1 MATHSTILAWRI
13 PWTEEPDGL
22 APAGYSPWGCNLQ
35 RVRHDWALVHIEG
48 IQPRV
53 NSNINCGLYL
63 TVMCQCRFSNC
74 NTWWGMLILGEAIL
88 VLCGG
93 RTDTGNLLYL
103 PFSSTV
109 NLKLLYNSHG
119 LLWTGN
125 QSSLYLEAF
134 CFHGICGWSGSPT
147 LPEPVG
153 GLLTSFEVGSSQ
165 VPRLG

>member
-1 MATHSTILAWRI
+1 M
-13 PWTEEPDGL
+13 
-22 APAGYSPWGCNLQ
+22 
-35 RVRHDWALVHIEG
+35 
-48 IQPRV
+48 
-53 NSNINCGLYL
+53 
-63 TVMCQCRFSNC
+63 
-74 NTWWGMLILGEAIL
+74 GEAIL

-93 RTDTGNLLYL
+93 RTDTGNLPYL

-109 NLKLLYNSHG
+109 NLKLLYNSQG

-125 QSSLYLEAF
+125 QSNLHLEAF
-134 CFHGICGWSGSPT
+134 CSHGICGWSGSPT